1 MSIWEAVVQGDR
13 PPVDEGQNM
22 EFKKR
27 SRYCQTW
34 RDIFIVHTD
43 EEDADAVL

>member
-1 MSIWEAVVQGDR
+1 MSIWEAAVQGDR
-13 PPVDEGQNM
+13 PPVDEGQST

-27 SRYCQTW
+27 WRRFQTW
-34 RDIFIVHTD
+34 RDTFIVHTD